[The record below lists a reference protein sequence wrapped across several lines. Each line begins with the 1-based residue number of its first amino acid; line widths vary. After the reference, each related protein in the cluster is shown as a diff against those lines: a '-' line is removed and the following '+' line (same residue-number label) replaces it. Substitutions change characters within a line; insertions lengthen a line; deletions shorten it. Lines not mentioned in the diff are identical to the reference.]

1 MIDIMKNLLYHRVH
15 PKNLN
20 AVLES
25 NSIKSHK
32 DIIGN
37 QICMTRNVVYMSASR
52 PYVVVFDR
60 DKLKKFFKVEPFCFL
75 GWKFINKTND
85 FDRWKKRYSYGFES
99 EERVIA
105 KEIPL
110 ELAEYFGILE
120 AGCFDYK
127 NPNKVY
133 SHRIFERTM
142 EESIIKKGFARRSE
156 IRKVFLGALKDD

>member
-1 MIDIMKNLLYHRVH
+1 MINLLYHRVH
-15 PKNLN
+15 PKNLD

-25 NSIKSHK
+25 NSIKAHK

-52 PYVVVFDR
+52 PYVAVFDR
-60 DKLKKFFKVEPFCFL
+60 DKLKKFFKVQPFCLL
-75 GWKFINKTND
+75 GWKFTNKTND
-85 FDRWKKRYSYGFES
+85 FERWKKMFSYGFES

-127 NPNKVY
+127 HPTKVH
-133 SHRIFERTM
+133 SHRIFERTI
-142 EESIIKKGFARRSE
+142 EENRIKKGFVRRSE
-156 IRKVFLGALKDD
+156 IRKVFLRGLKDD